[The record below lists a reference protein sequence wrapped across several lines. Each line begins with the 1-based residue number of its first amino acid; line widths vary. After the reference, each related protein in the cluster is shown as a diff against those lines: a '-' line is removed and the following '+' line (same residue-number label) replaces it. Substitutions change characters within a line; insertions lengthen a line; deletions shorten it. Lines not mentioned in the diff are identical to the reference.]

1 MFWKGRRVRAERR
14 EERVKVLGE
23 CPRLKGGDPSS
34 RVTGALA
41 LGIYGYWR
49 PQDRGGA

>member
-1 MFWKGRRVRAERR
+1 MAR
-14 EERVKVLGE
+14 EEKVKVLGE
-23 CPRLKGGDPSS
+23 CPRLKGGPSS

-41 LGIYGYWR
+41 LGISGYRR